1 MRLKIVLF
9 SLLTTL
15 APQISQAIS
24 VSDLSD
30 AISSN
35 FSNATPAKTVAQPAK
50 NSRIAE
56 KAPTNKV
63 SQPVSQTENHFPNP
77 ALFIEDA
84 AMTAYIHSQLLLKRN
99 IPNVS
104 VSTDNAV
111 VSLSGTVDT
120 EEQANT
126 IVKIASSVKGVRSVN
141 TDQLVVREKA

>member
-1 MRLKIVLF
+1 MKLKIVLL

-15 APQISQAIS
+15 APQISHAIS

-30 AISSN
+30 AISSS
-35 FSNATPAKTVAQPAK
+35 FSNATPAKTITPAAPAKTPRVAQT
-50 NSRIAE
+50 E
-56 KAPTNKV
+56 K
-63 SQPVSQTENHFPNP
+63 HLPNP

-104 VSTDNAV
+104 VSTENAV

-120 EEQANT
+120 EEQANA
-126 IVKIASSVKGVRSVN
+126 IVKIASTVKGVRSVN
-141 TDQLVVREKA
+141 KDNLIIRKKA